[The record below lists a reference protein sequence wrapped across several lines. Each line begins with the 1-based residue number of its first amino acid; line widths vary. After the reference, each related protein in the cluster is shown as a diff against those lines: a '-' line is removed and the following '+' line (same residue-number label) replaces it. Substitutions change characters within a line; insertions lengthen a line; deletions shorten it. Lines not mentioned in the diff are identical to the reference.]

1 MGEPV
6 IVDVVRTAFGKR
18 GGALANWHPADLLGF
33 ALTTLLERTGV
44 DPERIDDVIAGC
56 VTQAGEQ
63 STNVGRNGWV
73 SAGLPQSVPATTI
86 DRQCGSSQ
94 QAVHFAAASVA
105 AGHYDLVVACGVEV
119 MSRVPM
125 ASNARGGTGPFPPS
139 FLEAVDGRLWTQ
151 FRVSQVLAERYGIT
165 REEMDAYSLESHR
178 RAAASWDS
186 GHFEREAVPVPI
198 KAEDGS
204 LTGDFLRQ
212 DEGIR
217 RESTIEALAGL
228 PPAQHW
234 EPDTAPDITA
244 GNASQTTDGAAA
256 MLVADRAVAEA
267 LGLPVRARFAHFAVA
282 AEDAA
287 IVLSAPVPVTHKLLA
302 RSGMKVDEFD
312 AVECNEAFAAVALDV
327 AEGVRLRRRA
337 LQPPRRCHRHRAPA
351 RRQRCAPDGDAA
363 QPARGHRGPLRL
375 PDHVRGRR
383 TGQRHRHRA
392 AGLTPGAGGASVP
405 AAAAAAACSAR
416 IGWTLRVTMYHST
429 TKVRP
434 GTRPATKISR
444 IQAM

>member
-33 ALTTLLERTGV
+33 TLTTLLERTGV
-44 DPERIDDVIAGC
+44 DPERIDDVITGC

-73 SAGLPQSVPATTI
+73 SAGLPQSVPATTV

-94 QAVHFAAASVA
+94 QAVHFAAAGVA
-105 AGHYDLVVACGVEV
+105 AGHYDLVIACGVEV

-139 FLEAVDGRLWTQ
+139 FLEEIDGRLWTQ

-165 REEMDAYSLESHR
+165 REQMDAYSLESHR
-178 RAAASWDS
+178 RAAASWDD
-186 GHFEREAVPVPI
+186 GHFEREAIAVPI
-198 KAEDGS
+198 KGEDGS

-217 RESTIEALAGL
+217 RSTTLEALAAL

-234 EPDTAPDITA
+234 EPETAPDITA

-256 MLVADRAVAEA
+256 MLVADRDVAES
-267 LGLPVRARFAHFAVA
+267 LGLPIRARFAHFAVA

-302 RSGMKVDEFD
+302 RSGMKVEEFD
-312 AVECNEAFAAVALDV
+312 AVECNEAFAAIALMWRKAFGYDPERYNPRGG
-327 AEGVRLRRRA
+327 AIAMGHPLGASGVRLMGTLLNHLEA
-337 LQPPRRCHRHRAPA
+337 T
-351 RRQRCAPDGDAA
+351 
-363 QPARGHRGPLRL
+363 
-375 PDHVRGRR
+375 RGRFGYQ
-383 TGQRHRHRA
+383 TMCEGGGQA
-392 AGLTPGAGGASVP
+392 N
-405 AAAAAAACSAR
+405 
-416 IGWTLRVTMYHST
+416 
-429 TKVRP
+429 
-434 GTRPATKISR
+434 GTVIERLG
-444 IQAM
+444 